1 MAEASADA
9 KGPVDPQAPQSDTN
23 TNVSILDNIRAS
35 LKRKDDTSRFVGL
48 TMLRTF
54 LDSSSELKDDE
65 AIISSLWDAISPK
78 FLDRL
83 LKSKGSQNDQQ
94 STLDLGVL
102 VIHKFTQLLPEESK
116 RDKKLVGRIP
126 VLVATVLRSSEET
139 TQLIIQTLLEL
150 VAFSEGAKS
159 FIAIE
164 DPSPLIEIAPSQPLV
179 LEVFDLAWINCMA
192 GSTDRTSLRP
202 VIDESIKG
210 LVSSFKGT
218 DGVTLLRFLGNFL
231 RRSHPEGLPL
241 NPTWIKPIVNY
252 TRDLLT
258 NKPNPEARN
267 SYTLVSASLLEVYP
281 TEASRLLFTNDI
293 KADRPFA
300 YLFITLV
307 LTEIRAVTPR
317 LLSLLNDPSYPD
329 TAKRLGSAFDIIT
342 HFVGYLIRAMDATA
356 DGQDDPS
363 LMPAEYLLK
372 LRTSISET
380 MSLAIEFLRDR
391 YDASVAGA
399 MGLHPDARPNA
410 PDQWQDT
417 LPITWDSS
425 KDVIDN
431 DPLILAEIR
440 ALAIWLREDDNK
452 LLRKEAAGLTDML
465 MDLYQASAPER
476 LDFRSPILVALEGVV
491 FENKGVDAF
500 GVNGGWK
507 ILSHDLVKI
516 LQGVPSARDDRE
528 SSRGMEIVRILLPF
542 SEAEENGTEE
552 DWMGLVTAI
561 AAWAPPDGAQPLVDL
576 EMEAAVLQLATS
588 LLTNAHEG
596 MRKRYV
602 HSTAAIVEIA
612 RHLRDQVDEGH
623 GSLRE
628 SLDDVVVTLGSL

>member
-1 MAEASADA
+1 MTQASNDA
-9 KGPVDPQAPQSDTN
+9 KRAEDPQTPQPNTN
-23 TNVSILDNIRAS
+23 TNSTVLDNIRAS

-48 TMLRTF
+48 TMLRSF
-54 LDSSSELKDDE
+54 LDSSSELRYDKE
-65 AIISSLWDAISPK
+65 TILSLWDSISYK

-83 LKSKGSQNDQQ
+83 LKSNGGQDRQQ
-94 STLDLGVL
+94 STVDLGVL
-102 VIHKFTQLLPEESK
+102 VIHKFTQMLPEKSK
-116 RDKKLVGRIP
+116 RDKKLLNRIP
-126 VLVATVLRSSEET
+126 VLVDAVLRSSEET
-139 TQLIIQTLLEL
+139 TQLIVQTLLEL
-150 VAFSEGAKS
+150 VAFPEGAQS
-159 FIAIE
+159 F
-164 DPSPLIEIAPSQPLV
+164 
-179 LEVFDLAWINCMA
+179 
-192 GSTDRTSLRP
+192 
-202 VIDESIKG
+202 
-210 LVSSFKGT
+210 
-218 DGVTLLRFLGNFL
+218 
-231 RRSHPEGLPL
+231 GLPF
-241 NPTWIKPIVNY
+241 NPTWIKSVVDY

-281 TEASRLLFTNDI
+281 AETSRLLFTNDI

-300 YLFITLV
+300 YLFITLI

-317 LLSLLNDPSYPD
+317 LLSLLNDPTYPD
-329 TAKRLGSAFDIIT
+329 TARRLGSAFDIIT

-356 DGQDDPS
+356 DDEGDLT

-452 LLRKEAAGLTDML
+452 LLRKEAAGLTDMF
-465 MDLYQASAPER
+465 MDLYQASSPER
-476 LDFRSPILVALEGVV
+476 LEFRSPILVALEGIIA
-491 FENKGVDAF
+491 ENKGVDAF
-500 GVNGGWK
+500 GANGGWK
-507 ILSHDLVKI
+507 ILSQDLVKV
-516 LQGVPSARDDRE
+516 LQGIPSERNERD
-528 SSRGMEIVRILLPF
+528 SSRGLEIVRILLPF

-552 DWMGLVTAI
+552 EWMGLITTV
-561 AAWAPPDGAQPLVDL
+561 AAWAPPDTAQPLLDQ
-576 EMEAAVLQLATS
+576 EFQAAVLQLATS
-588 LLTNAHEG
+588 LVTNAHEG

-602 HSTAAIVEIA
+602 HSTAAIVEVA
-612 RHLRDQVDEGH
+612 SQLRGQVVEENS
-623 GSLRE
+623 SLRE

>member
-1 MAEASADA
+1 
-9 KGPVDPQAPQSDTN
+9 
-23 TNVSILDNIRAS
+23 
-35 LKRKDDTSRFVGL
+35 
-48 TMLRTF
+48 MLRSF
-54 LDSSSELKDDE
+54 LDSSSELLEDDE
-65 AIISSLWDAISPK
+65 TILSLWDAISYK

-83 LKSKGSQNDQQ
+83 LKSKGGQESQQ

-102 VIHKFTQLLPEESK
+102 VIHKFTQLLPEAAK
-116 RDKKLVGRIP
+116 RDKKLFNRIP
-126 VLVATVLRSSEET
+126 VLVDAVLRSSEET
-139 TQLIIQTLLEL
+139 AQLVVQALLEL
-150 VAFSEGAKS
+150 VAFPEGAQAFVGVS
-159 FIAIE
+159 DI
-164 DPSPLIEIAPSQPLV
+164 SPLVEIAPSQPLA
-179 LEVFDLAWINCMA
+179 LDVFDLAWINCMA
-192 GSTDRTSLRP
+192 GDTDKSSLRP
-202 VIDESIKG
+202 VIDQSIKG

-241 NPTWIKPIVNY
+241 NPTWIKPVVDY

-281 TEASRLLFTNDI
+281 AEASRLLFTNDI

-300 YLFITLV
+300 YLFVTLV
-307 LTEIRAVTPR
+307 ITEIRAVTPR
-317 LLSLLNDPSYPD
+317 LLSLLNDPTYPD

-356 DGQDDPS
+356 DDEDDSS

-399 MGLHPDARPNA
+399 LGLHPDARPNA
-410 PDQWQDT
+410 PDQWHDT

-452 LLRKEAAGLTDML
+452 LLRKEAAGLTDMF
-465 MDLYQASAPER
+465 MDLYQASSPER
-476 LDFRSPILVALEGVV
+476 LDFRSPVLVALEGIID
-491 FENKGVDAF
+491 ENKGVDAF
-500 GVNGGWK
+500 GANGGWK
-507 ILSHDLVKI
+507 ILSRDLVSI
-516 LQGVPSARDDRE
+516 LQGIPLKSNERE
-528 SSRGMEIVRILLPF
+528 ASRGMEIIRILLPF
-542 SEAEENGTEE
+542 TEAEENGTEE
-552 DWMGLVTAI
+552 EWMGLITTV
-561 AAWAPPDGAQPLVDL
+561 AAWAPPETAQPLVDQ
-576 EMEAAVLQLATS
+576 EFQAAVLQLATS
-588 LLTNAHEG
+588 LLTNAREG

-612 RHLRDQVDEGH
+612 SQLRDQVDDEND
-623 GSLRE
+623 SLRE